1 MYVGGIARQGVA
13 GLVAGAHEAIARDLI
28 ERARRTGAF
37 RRLFLVTDSPSLAAI
52 PDATLVPSRHPFH
65 FGESLQH
72 LIRDYGIE
80 APLYVGG
87 GALPLLSQ
95 RQLAALAGRLAR
107 SPNTII
113 ANNLYSADLVAFRPG
128 AAIEQITLPAIDNP
142 LGQRLRLEA
151 ALRAVELP
159 RNAATQFDVDT
170 PVDLAILACLP
181 RLGEHLGE
189 YVRGLALDTSHIEA
203 ALAILTDHHAEVLV
217 AGRVGSQVWHHL
229 ERQTACRV
237 RLYSEERGMRADGR
251 EEAGQ
256 VRSLLGHE
264 LLRLGPEEFFR
275 ELAGMCDAIL
285 LDSRV
290 LFAHAGWR
298 LTEADRFWSDLL
310 RPDQIE
316 HGGLRR
322 FTRAAAEAPV
332 PVVLGGHSLVSG
344 GLYALVDAAWARQS
358 RGRGRQTAKPT
369 IGESPARAEAR
380 LSAPCFA
387 RDWAS
392 EEDRAYDSFS

>member
-1 MYVGGIARQGVA
+1 MTAPELVVYVGGIGRDGVA
-13 GLVAGAHEAIARDLI
+13 GLVAGAHEAIARDLLA
-28 ERARRTGAF
+28 RAVRTGAF
-37 RRLFLVTDSPSLAAI
+37 RRLFLVTDSPALAACAPGAI
-52 PDATLVPSRHPFH
+52 VIHPPLPFH
-65 FGESLQH
+65 FGESLRQ
-72 LIRDYGIE
+72 LIRDFGIE

-87 GALPLLSQ
+87 GAAPLLGE
-95 RQLAALAGRLAR
+95 RALAALAGRLTR
-107 SPNTII
+107 SPNAVI
-113 ANNLYSADLVAFRPG
+113 ANNLYSADLVAFHPG
-128 AAIEQITLPAIDNP
+128 AAIEQISLPTIDNP
-142 LGQRLRLEA
+142 LAQRLRLEA

-181 RLGEHLGE
+181 RLDGHLGN

-203 ALAILTDHHAEVLV
+203 ALALLTDHQAEVLV
-217 AGRVGSQVWHHL
+217 AGRVGSQVWRYL

-256 VRSLLGHE
+256 VRSLLGRE
-264 LLRLGPEEFFR
+264 LSRLGPEEFFR
-275 ELAGMCDAIL
+275 ELAEMCDAIL

-298 LTEADRFWSDLL
+298 LTESDRFWSDLL

-316 HGGLRR
+316 HEGLRQ
-322 FTRAAAEAPV
+322 FTRAAAGAPV

-344 GLYALVDAAWARQS
+344 GLYALVDVAWARQ
-358 RGRGRQTAKPT
+358 G
-369 IGESPARAEAR
+369 PARR
-380 LSAPCFA
+380 DVLSRRSFA

-392 EEDRAYDSFS
+392 AEDRAYDGLS